1 MTLPL
6 THGDIFVRPL
16 VADDTLPLY
25 EAVRASIDS
34 LSYWL
39 PWCHPGYS
47 PADAASWIARSLE
60 SWAQQK
66 EFPFGVFS
74 TRGDF
79 LGCTGLSHVD
89 RRHNLA
95 NIGYWVGTPHRGK
108 GVACIAAGLTALWG
122 FQELGFTRL
131 EIVVLPHNLASM
143 RVAEKLGATREVE
156 ARNRVIFQ
164 GKPASAIVYS
174 LVPGDILETRAHPD

>member
-1 MTLPL
+1 MAE
-6 THGDIFVRPL
+6 D
-16 VADDTLPLY
+16 ALPLY
-25 EAVRASIDS
+25 EAVRASMDS

-39 PWCHPGYS
+39 PWCHAGYS
-47 PADAASWIARSLE
+47 PADASSWVARSLE

-66 EFPFGVFS
+66 EFPLGIFT

-89 RRHNLA
+89 RSHNLA
-95 NIGYWVGTPHRGK
+95 NIGYWVSAPHRGK
-108 GVACIAAGLTALWG
+108 GVACVAAGLAAQLG
-122 FQELGFTRL
+122 FRELGFTRL

-143 RVAEKLGATREVE
+143 RVAEKLGASREVE

-164 GKPASAIVYS
+164 GRPASAIVYS
-174 LVPGDILETRAHPD
+174 LVPGDILEAEPDPERIR

>member
-6 THGDIFVRPL
+6 THADVLVRPL
-16 VADDTLPLY
+16 AADDTLPLY

-39 PWCHPGYS
+39 PWCHAGYS
-47 PADAASWIARSLE
+47 RADAGNWVARSIE
-60 SWAQQK
+60 SWASRS
-66 EFPFGVFS
+66 EFPLGIFS
-74 TRGDF
+74 TDGQF

-89 RRHNLA
+89 RGNNLA
-95 NIGYWVGTPHRGK
+95 NIGYWVSTPHRGK
-108 GVACIAAGLTALWG
+108 GVACIGAALAARLAFT
-122 FQELGFTRL
+122 ELGFTRL
-131 EIVVLPHNLASM
+131 EVVVLPHNLASM

-164 GKPASAIVYS
+164 GNPASAIVYS
-174 LVPGDILETRAHPD
+174 LVPDDILDP